1 MYDDEY
7 GKYVSSHAQDRRD
20 IKWFIYGVITGL
32 CMFFLFNYIIKGCSP
47 WDPRCC
53 ERQSDRNPWDP
64 RIETRKEEK

>member
-1 MYDDEY
+1 MND
-7 GKYVSSHAQDRRD
+7 KYAQEQKQDKRD
-20 IKWFIYGVITGL
+20 VKCFILGIILGL
-32 CMFFLFNYIIKGCSP
+32 FIFCLFNYLKTGCSP